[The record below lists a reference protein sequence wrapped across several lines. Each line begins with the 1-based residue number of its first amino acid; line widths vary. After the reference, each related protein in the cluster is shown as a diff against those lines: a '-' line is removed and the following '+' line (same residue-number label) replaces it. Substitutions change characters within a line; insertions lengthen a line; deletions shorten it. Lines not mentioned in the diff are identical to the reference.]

1 MITPNILYYARLEF
15 DATSKK
21 TPKYVVTAQA
31 GYYPGTVKYQCTL
44 WKS

>member
-31 GYYPGTVKYQCTL
+31 GYYPPIETITGRNVGR
-44 WKS
+44 